1 MAEISSERIAEL
13 KARVKAECLRRCHI
27 DSVESYGGEKYDFS
41 RDPEKDNVAIEEHA
55 EKILTPLNAINSA
68 KFPSTRGDRVIS
80 DSELTTEEAF
90 LTVAEARAVTDQYG
104 TDCNGNCAGLCFGC
118 TSGCV
123 SGCTS
128 CQGCSGT
135 CKNTCKNACKE
146 TCYGFCS
153 GCDTG
158 CQGCSGCG
166 SSCETGCSGCDG
178 CSGCGSGC
186 GSGCSRECV
195 GCTGCRTTCGG
206 DGCVAQCVTSC
217 SAGCTT
223 GCGSLC
229 GSCHGSCTKVNYAD

>member
-135 CKNTCKNACKE
+135 CKNTCKNACTE
-146 TCYGFCS
+146 TCYGSCS
-153 GCDTG
+153 
-158 CQGCSGCG
+158 
-166 SSCETGCSGCDG
+166 
-178 CSGCGSGC
+178 
-186 GSGCSRECV
+186 
-195 GCTGCRTTCGG
+195 GCTGCSTTCGG
-206 DGCVAQCVTSC
+206 DGCVGQCVTSC

-223 GCGSLC
+223 GCGASC
-229 GSCHGSCTKVNYAD
+229 GSCHGTCTKVNYAN